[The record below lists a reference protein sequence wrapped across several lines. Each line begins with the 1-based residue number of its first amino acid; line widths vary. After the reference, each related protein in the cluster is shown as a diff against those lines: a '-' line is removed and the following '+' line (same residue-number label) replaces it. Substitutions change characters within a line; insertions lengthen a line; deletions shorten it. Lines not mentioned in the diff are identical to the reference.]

1 MAHLHME
8 VMSTYSISSSSSY
21 ASTSSM
27 YYTTD
32 ERSCSE
38 AAWRTKLAA
47 AHQVSASHYA
57 RIMHIMDTAVN
68 GIVQLV
74 HAICSR
80 LVYQGIV
87 SKAECNAKVAHVK
100 QEAAEAKYTAA
111 AAHGVLLYFCTLML
125 IFVLLLKMEQEHK
138 VEEAK
143 LATERMSES
152 LRTLNGIFRNMQ
164 GDGDALAASDLRDK
178 VRRLEY
184 IDSVHTTTIA
194 GHTTYASVSATTANA
209 TMLLMQQHSAITLL
223 LLCHRSCLYTLLQ
236 TACNA
241 PCKHAAVAERDT
253 EIKALKSLREH
264 SVAVQVEAMVS
275 KRAMEE
281 A

>member
-1 MAHLHME
+1 MHSHCLIC
-8 VMSTYSISSSSSY
+8 YL
-21 ASTSSM
+21 
-27 YYTTD
+27 
-32 ERSCSE
+32 
-38 AAWRTKLAA
+38 LAA
-47 AHQVSASHYA
+47 
-57 RIMHIMDTAVN
+57 I
-68 GIVQLV
+68 
-74 HAICSR
+74 
-80 LVYQGIV
+80 
-87 SKAECNAKVAHVK
+87 
-100 QEAAEAKYTAA
+100 AA
-111 AAHGVLLYFCTLML
+111 AAMCV
-125 IFVLLLKMEQEHK
+125 
-138 VEEAK
+138 
-143 LATERMSES
+143 
-152 LRTLNGIFRNMQ
+152 Q

-281 A
+281 AREDAEQLRTELGKREGLLQELLQSQARYSSEVEQLRAALRDAGADADSSDDLDNSTTNDDGDSDNGSVTPAVRFNVSSAEPAVHLAFLHTGLAAAS